1 MNYSEFGEKF
11 ARECGIL
18 QLMDDLGNALADGA
32 DKIMLGGGNPSR
44 IPQVETCLRQRMAA
58 MLDDGDTFERLVG
71 NYAAPGGDLPFR
83 RAVADLLRREF
94 GWEISA
100 ANVALTNGS
109 QTAFFY
115 LFNLFAGRMPN
126 GTRRKVLLPLTP
138 EYIGYTDVGLSEEMF
153 VSYRPEIEQLDD
165 LLFKY
170 RVDFD
175 ALQVTD
181 EIGAICVSRPTNPTG
196 NVLSDEEIDRL
207 HAMAKQAD
215 IPLIID
221 NAYGPPF
228 PGILYTDVRPKWDEH
243 IVFCLS
249 LSKLGLPGARTGI
262 VVASE
267 PIVSALAGANAVLSL
282 APGNF
287 GAFMALDL
295 MRSGDVIRLSRE
307 VIRPHYHRKAMAALD
322 AIRAE
327 MAGLN
332 IRVHKPEGAFFLW
345 LWFEGLPIS
354 SQQLYERLKQRGVL
368 VVPGHYFFPG
378 LSDPW
383 RHREE
388 CVRMNY
394 APDDDAVR
402 RGIRLI
408 AEEVRAC
415 QTQ

>member
-388 CVRMNY
+388 CLRMNY

-415 QTQ
+415 

>member
-18 QLMDDLGNALADGA
+18 QLMDDLGNALAGGA
-32 DKIMLGGGNPSR
+32 DKIMLGGGNPIR
-44 IPQVETCLRQRMAA
+44 IPQVEACLRQRMEA
-58 MLDDGDTFERLVG
+58 MLADSDAFERLVG
-71 NYAAPGGDLPFR
+71 NYASPGGDLPFR
-83 RAVADLLRREF
+83 RAVADLLRRQF

-153 VSYRPEIEQLDD
+153 VSYRPEIERLDD

-196 NVLSDEEIDRL
+196 NVLTDEEIDRL
-207 HAMAKQAD
+207 HEIAKQSD

-228 PGILYTDVRPKWDEH
+228 PSILYTDVRPKWDEH

-262 VVASE
+262 VVANE
-267 PIVSALAGANAVLSL
+267 RIISAMAGANAVLSL

-307 VIRPHYHRKAMAALD
+307 VIQPHYHRKAMAALD
-322 AIRAE
+322 AIREE

-332 IRVHKPEGAFFLW
+332 VRVHNPEGAFFLW

-378 LSDPW
+378 LNDPW

-388 CVRMNY
+388 CLRMNY
-394 APDDDAVR
+394 APDDAVVR
-402 RGIRLI
+402 QGIRLI
-408 AEEVRAC
+408 AEEVRSC
-415 QTQ
+415 G

>member
-228 PGILYTDVRPKWDEH
+228 PGILFTDVRPKWDEH

-388 CVRMNY
+388 CLRMNY

-408 AEEVRAC
+408 A
-415 QTQ
+415 